1 MFHQLLTPVDHNLAL
16 SFLVGMLP
24 IATVLVLLGI
34 LKRPAWQSSLA
45 GLVVGLVIALW
56 VWRFPVGLTIESTL
70 AGVAF
75 ALWPIMWI
83 VFAALVLY
91 NVAVN
96 CGQFDAFR
104 RWILEHLPDD
114 RRIILI
120 VIGYCFGALLEGVTG
135 FGAPVA
141 IISSLLIILGFDAM
155 DAIVFALIFNTAPVA
170 FGSIGV
176 PITTLAGVTGL
187 PDTVLGAMVGR
198 QLPFLA
204 FLLPFYAIALYGG
217 WRSVRAL
224 WPVLLVAAATGAL
237 GQFVTANYISYQLT
251 NIVSSLVSLA
261 VTVIFLKLWAPAHD
275 PAFAVARLTS
285 TIERAIEAGP
295 AIVAEPV
302 IVAGAAIAAGPA
314 MGGGQLV
321 AGERGIGTG
330 QADGKMAPWQGWIPW
345 LFVAV
350 VVTVWTIWKFAAF
363 HQMNL
368 PWRGLN
374 NAVFITLYNRPYAAV
389 FNFQPLATGTA
400 ILVSAILTALAG
412 RLGIAGFGSA
422 MSTAARQI
430 RLPTLTVTAIVGLAF
445 LMNYSGIAYTLGLAV
460 ASVGALF
467 PLVSAFLGWLAVFLS
482 GSDSSGNALFGN
494 LQVVAARQ
502 LHLSSILIAAT
513 NSSGGVM
520 AKMISP
526 QNIATGC
533 ATTHLTGHE
542 GAIFSRT
549 FLHSIFLTV
558 LLGCLVWLQQYV
570 WPWMIAH

>member
-1 MFHQLLTPVDHNLAL
+1 MFHQLLTPIDNNLPL
-16 SFLVGMLP
+16 SFLVAVIP
-24 IATVLVLLGI
+24 IATVLILLGV

-45 GLVVGLVIALW
+45 GLAVALVIAVL
-56 VWRFPVGLTIESTL
+56 VWRFPVHLAIESTI

-91 NVAVN
+91 NVAVIS
-96 CGQFDAFR
+96 GRFDAFR
-104 RWILEHLPDD
+104 RWILEHLPND

-141 IISSLLIILGFDAM
+141 IISSLLIVLGFDAL
-155 DAIVFALIFNTAPVA
+155 DAVVYSLIFNTAPVA

-187 PDTVLGAMVGR
+187 SDTALGAMVGR

-217 WRSVRAL
+217 LRSVRAL
-224 WPVLLVAAATGAL
+224 WPVLLVAATTGAL
-237 GQFVTANYISYQLT
+237 AQFATSNYISYQLT

-261 VTVIFLKLWAPAHD
+261 VTVAFLKVWTPPHD
-275 PAFAVARLTS
+275 PAYA
-285 TIERAIEAGP
+285 
-295 AIVAEPV
+295 VAEPPS
-302 IVAGAAIAAGPA
+302 AI
-314 MGGGQLV
+314 
-321 AGERGIGTG
+321 E
-330 QADGKMAPWQGWIPW
+330 QAHSAIPRWQGWIPW
-345 LFVAV
+345 LIVTAV
-350 VVTVWTIWKFAAF
+350 VTLWTIWKFASF

-368 PWRGLN
+368 AWAGLN
-374 NAVFITLYNRPYAAV
+374 NAVFITLYNKPYAAV

-400 ILVSAILTALAG
+400 ILASSILAALAG
-412 RLGIAGFGSA
+412 RVSVNGYVRA
-422 MSTAARQI
+422 MGTAWQQI

-445 LMNYSGIAYTLGLAV
+445 LMNYSGIAYTLGLGV
-460 ASVGALF
+460 ASAGALF
-467 PLVSAFLGWLAVFLS
+467 PLLSAFLGWLAVFLS

-502 LHLSSILIAAT
+502 LHLNPILIAAT

-533 ATTHLTGHE
+533 ATTNLKGHE

-549 FLHSIFLTV
+549 FIHSIILTV

-570 WPWMIAH
+570 WPWMIAHP